1 MIRFGF
7 VALILGVFI
16 SCGEKKSFDVVIRG
30 GTIYNGSG
38 NDPVL
43 ADIGINS
50 DTIAEIGDLSNATGK
65 SEVDAKGLSVA
76 PGFIN
81 MLSWATVSLIID
93 GKSQADIRQGVT
105 LE

>member
-1 MIRFGF
+1 MNRIGI
-7 VALILGVFI
+7 VALIFALAT
-16 SCGEKKSFDVVIRG
+16 SCGEKKSFDVIIRG
-30 GTIYNGSG
+30 GTLYDGSG
-38 NDPVL
+38 NDPVVG
-43 ADIGINS
+43 DIGINS

-81 MLSWATVSLIID
+81 MLSWATVSLIVD